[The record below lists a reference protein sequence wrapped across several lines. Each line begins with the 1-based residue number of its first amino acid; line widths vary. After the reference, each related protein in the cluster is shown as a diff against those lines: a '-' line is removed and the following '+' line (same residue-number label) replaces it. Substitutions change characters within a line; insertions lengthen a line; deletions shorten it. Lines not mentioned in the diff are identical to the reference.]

1 MKLRTTIL
9 ILASCVTA
17 TLALAPGAA
26 AESAPALLAAGRA
39 DDAITTLR
47 SKISASPN
55 DGEAYNL
62 LCRAYFSL
70 GDWDR
75 GISACEKAVTLDPN
89 NSRYHMWL
97 GRIYGEKAD
106 GVIFFK
112 AASLAG
118 KVRDEFETAVRL
130 DPNNVDARSDLGEFY
145 LEAPGIVGGGRDK
158 AEAQAKALAALDA
171 AKAHYL
177 KGRIAEK
184 KKDLETAEKEYRA
197 AIESSHGS
205 ALTWFNLALFYRHQ
219 QRWNEM
225 EDAIN
230 HAVSAQLDRPEIL
243 MESGEVLLRSGR
255 NFPAA
260 VQFLRRYLAL
270 NSKVEEAPAFKAHYL
285 LGTVLEKQGD
295 KQAAAQEYRAALSL
309 AKGFSRAQEALDRL
323 NR

>member
-1 MKLRTTIL
+1 MKLRTSIFAAL
-9 ILASCVTA
+9 LVTA
-17 TLALAPGAA
+17 LAIAPSAVA
-26 AESAPALLAAGRA
+26 DESVPALLAAGRA
-39 DDAITTLR
+39 DDAITSLR
-47 SKISASPN
+47 SKINTSPN
-55 DGEAYNL
+55 DSEAYNL
-62 LCRAYFSL
+62 LCRAYFSM

-75 GISACEKAVTLDPN
+75 GISACERAVSIAPN

-106 GVIFFK
+106 GVIFFR

-118 KVRDEFETAVRL
+118 KVRDEFEAAVRL
-130 DPNNVDARSDLGEFY
+130 DPNNLDARSDLGEFY
-145 LEAPGIVGGGRDK
+145 LEAPGIVGGGHDK
-158 AEAQAKALAALDA
+158 AEAQAQILARLDP

-177 KGRIAEK
+177 KGRLAEK
-184 KKDLETAEKEYRA
+184 KKDLQSAEKEYRA
-197 AIESSHGS
+197 AIEATHGS

-219 QRWNEM
+219 QRWDDM
-225 EDAIN
+225 EVAIN
-230 HAVSAQLDRPEIL
+230 HAVSAQMDRPEIL
-243 MESGEVLLRSGR
+243 MESGEILLRSGR
-255 NFPAA
+255 NFPSA

-285 LGTVLEKQGD
+285 LGTALEKQGD